1 MVVGVPEEG
10 PAPVVDGGH
19 GGAQGQAP
27 VQLPP
32 SLVPANMYDSYDSS
46 LIKEYSDDL

>member
-19 GGAQGQAP
+19 GGAQGQTP

-32 SLVPANMYDSYDSS
+32 SLVPGKCFYSYDQS
-46 LIKEYSDDL
+46 LMKE